1 MKLINI
7 LLVLMG
13 LVCTE
18 RLCANEQFNITQFKP
33 REKQKDIIRISEAF
47 DRKTIDKLWL
57 SENFTLD
64 PTGGESGT
72 GALCVIIGLKAEPT
86 VPIPRNNSL

>member
-33 REKQKDIIRISEAF
+33 REKQKDIIRISIGKQLTNYGY
-47 DRKTIDKLWL
+47 RKILRW
-57 SENFTLD
+57 
-64 PTGGESGT
+64 
-72 GALCVIIGLKAEPT
+72 IRQAEKVARGHYSAIRHKKT
-86 VPIPRNNSL
+86 NS